1 MKKTTEKQAKMNKT
15 CFINP
20 AEVFKGL
27 LKSKDAVN
35 ENPHENNKKE
45 AVNHPDHYAGN
56 GIEVIDVIEAF
67 GLGFNLGNVIKYV
80 LRAGKKDEL
89 IQELSKAKW
98 YLEREIGNLKA
109 KAEFE
114 AGWGRKINKSKWQ
127 KIGGDICG

>member
-1 MKKTTEKQAKMNKT
+1 MKKTTDKTEKPAKMNKSR
-15 CFINP
+15 FINP

-35 ENPHENNKKE
+35 ENPNVNNKKE
-45 AVNHPDHYAGN
+45 AVNHPAHYAGN

-109 KAEFE
+109 KAEYE
-114 AGWGRKINKSKWQ
+114 AGAGARNK
-127 KIGGDICG
+127 